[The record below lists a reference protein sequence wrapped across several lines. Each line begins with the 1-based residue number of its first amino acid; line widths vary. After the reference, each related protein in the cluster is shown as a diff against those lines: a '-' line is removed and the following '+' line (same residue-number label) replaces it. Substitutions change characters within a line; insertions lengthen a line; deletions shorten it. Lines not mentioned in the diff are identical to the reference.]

1 MQEEIIRPS
10 RRRMRLS
17 FALAVAAALAVVWL
31 YLKYR
36 EQLAW
41 WVLLVALL
49 PFAGAAAGWLDTQ
62 RMKLVLRDG
71 VVRAEMGVWKQEVRE
86 IAAAKIV
93 AVNVERSF
101 AQRLYGVGSVVVEG
115 AGVGERIVTAELD
128 APKRVAARIRDMA
141 RLAGAAA
148 GARDLVEKE
157 KSEDE

>member
-17 FALAVAAALAVVWL
+17 FALAVVAALAVMWL
-31 YLKYR
+31 YVKYR

-49 PFAGAAAGWLDTQ
+49 PFAGAAAGWLDTR
-62 RMKLVLRDG
+62 RMVLILREG
-71 VVRAEMGVWKQEVRE
+71 LVRAEFGVWRTEVRE
-86 IAAAKIV
+86 IPAAKIV

-101 AQRLYGVGSVVVEG
+101 AQRLYGVGTVVVEG
-115 AGVGERIVTAELD
+115 AGPGERIVTAELD

-141 RLAGAAA
+141 RLAGASA
-148 GARDLVEKE
+148 GARELVDKE
-157 KSEDE
+157 TSEDE